1 MVLVKLQGGLD
12 NQMFQYALGR
22 CVSVK
27 NSCRLK
33 LDLSF
38 FQDHPERRYGLDD
51 LSITEQIATLQDCEK
66 LKTKDSKRLNRIK
79 QLYLGKQHT
88 WIREQSLAFDP
99 EYINIKRAAYLD
111 SYWKR
116 EKYFESV
123 SQLFRREF

>member
-51 LSITEQIATLQDCEK
+51 LSITDLVEGSLVGRQGAESGIVL
-66 LKTKDSKRLNRIK
+66 RIFVK
-79 QLYLGKQHT
+79 AGGQ
-88 WIREQSLAFDP
+88 
-99 EYINIKRAAYLD
+99 
-111 SYWKR
+111 
-116 EKYFESV
+116 V
-123 SQLFRREF
+123 